1 MPAGRPSGYD
11 PEKHP
16 RFVSSLAELGAT
28 DHEIAK
34 ALGVSLRTLNNWK
47 GKHPELLHSLNVG
60 KHLPDQRVKRS
71 LYQRAVGYSQI
82 EDDIRTITL
91 PNGGGSEIVITPV
104 IKHYP
109 PDTTACIF
117 WLKNRMPEEFRT
129 NPEESVKES
138 VDRVIEVIRA
148 TRTV

>member
-1 MPAGRPSGYD
+1 MAQ
-11 PEKHP
+11 
-16 RFVSSLAELGAT
+16 LGAT
-28 DHEIAK
+28 DPEIAK
-34 ALGVSLRTLNNWK
+34 ALGIGLAAFNVWK
-47 GKHPELLHSLNVG
+47 GKHPEIMESLRLG
-60 KHLPDQRVKRS
+60 KEPPDQRVKRS
-71 LYQRAVGYSQI
+71 LYQRAVGYSQV
-82 EDDIRTITL
+82 ENDIRTITL

-148 TRTV
+148 TRT